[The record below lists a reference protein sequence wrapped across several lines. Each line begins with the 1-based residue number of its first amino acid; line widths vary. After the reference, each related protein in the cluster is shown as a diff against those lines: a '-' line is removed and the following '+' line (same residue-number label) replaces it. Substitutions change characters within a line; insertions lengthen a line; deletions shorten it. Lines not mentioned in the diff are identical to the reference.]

1 MEVGRNKL
9 RIQKQSQEEN
19 IIKNIRYLFK
29 LKKENETMKDTTF
42 RNTKT
47 FSEQQ
52 EDYKPVRIGNFCND
66 NIRCESNGD
75 RNKNLPVKEYL
86 INRIPEYLNKIK
98 PYL

>member
-1 MEVGRNKL
+1 
-9 RIQKQSQEEN
+9 
-19 IIKNIRYLFK
+19 
-29 LKKENETMKDTTF
+29 MKDTTF

-98 PYL
+98 PYLWDIIIILMRGNLAHNLIINLMRRKFG